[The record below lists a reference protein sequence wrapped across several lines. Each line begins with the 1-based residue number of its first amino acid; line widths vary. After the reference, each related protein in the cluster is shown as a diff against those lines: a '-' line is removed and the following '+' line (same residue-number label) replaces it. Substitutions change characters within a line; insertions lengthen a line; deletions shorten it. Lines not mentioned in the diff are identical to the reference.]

1 MTAPSPEIPAALRSR
16 AEQVLADYGHPH
28 WWNDRRHGPWSST
41 AEAINASAEASELL
55 RDASVALTGDPDA
68 LHETLAPGID
78 YAEAAWLVLCRPDAV
93 AAWIAAARRF
103 AQEGR
108 S

>member
-1 MTAPSPEIPAALRSR
+1 MTAPSPEIPAALRAR

-68 LHETLAPGID
+68 LRQAIREPLT
-78 YAEAAWLVLCRPDAV
+78 AEITDLFERLSREA
-93 AAWIAAARRF
+93 
-103 AQEGR
+103 
-108 S
+108 